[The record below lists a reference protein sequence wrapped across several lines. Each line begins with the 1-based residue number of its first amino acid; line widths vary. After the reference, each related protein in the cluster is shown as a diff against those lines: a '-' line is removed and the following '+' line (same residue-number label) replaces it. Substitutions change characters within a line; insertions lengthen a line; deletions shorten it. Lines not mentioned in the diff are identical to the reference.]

1 MSTGGALAAA
11 PARQRAE
18 VLDLLAG
25 VIAALLLALILAG
38 LTGPVRLLLAVAF
51 TFFVPGRAI
60 VSNWSRM
67 AGWSDIGMSIAFS
80 LGILT
85 LFATIAL
92 WVKLWHPLGI
102 FEVEA
107 VASLVGICVA
117 VARRRA
123 EQASAAPD
131 PVPPRSA
138 PRRPPV
144 GQARPRPRPGYASG
158 GSAPTRAAPRYP
170 SGDRVPPRPGPRN
183 PPAGEGPPRPARRNP
198 PAGEGPPRPARRYPP
213 GGEGPPRPRPRYPP
227 GGEGPPRPRPRYPS
241 PGESPRFPDP
251 RYPPGGRVPPRSDER
266 Y

>member
-1 MSTGGALAAA
+1 MSTGGALASA

-38 LTGPVRLLLAVAF
+38 LTGPARLLLAVAF

-67 AGWSDIGMSIAFS
+67 AGWSDIGMSTAFS

-85 LFATIAL
+85 LFATITL
-92 WVKLWHPLGI
+92 WVKMWHPLGL
-102 FEVEA
+102 FEAEA
-107 VASLVGICVA
+107 VASLIGICVA

-123 EQASAAPD
+123 AEASAPSD
-131 PVPPRSA
+131 GVPPRPA
-138 PRRPPV
+138 PRHPPV
-144 GQARPRPRPGYASG
+144 GQARPRPKPRNASG
-158 GSAPTRAAPRYP
+158 PVPSRTAPRYP
-170 SGDRVPPRPGPRN
+170 SGDRVPPRPAPRY
-183 PPAGEGPPRPARRNP
+183 P

-213 GGEGPPRPRPRYPP
+213 AGEGPPRPARRYPP
-227 GGEGPPRPRPRYPS
+227 AGEGPPRPGPRYPS
-241 PGESPRFPDP
+241 SGERPRFPDR
-251 RYPPGGRVPPRSDER
+251 RYPPGGRVPPHSDER

>member
-92 WVKLWHPLGI
+92 WVKMWHPLGI

-107 VASLVGICVA
+107 VASLAGICVA

-123 EQASAAPD
+123 EQASAPSD
-131 PVPPRSA
+131 PVPPRPA
-138 PRRPPV
+138 PRHPPV

-158 GSAPTRAAPRYP
+158 GPTPPRAAPRYP

-183 PPAGEGPPRPARRNP
+183 PPAGEGPPRPAR
-198 PAGEGPPRPARRYPP
+198 
-213 GGEGPPRPRPRYPP
+213 RYPP